1 MATALVATA
10 TSCLK
15 PANYWTEAKAPTRC
29 ASYGISLVD
38 SSGCSTPFSVKTES
52 SIAIARGRWRILST
66 LSRAALSGDKLAW
79 KKSLVPGSLRELPVV
94 SSSYKVWKFQIR
106 AKSGESKVATK
117 PSKINFDEYMVT
129 LEKPIGIRFAQT
141 LSGKVYVEALAK
153 NGNADK
159 SRIVMVGDVLK
170 KTSAVFGD
178 QLWDVN
184 DFGRTMM
191 AIKSRAGPVSLVL
204 ERAPPVCRSTFT
216 NSEAPFNVGRVAVT
230 TWNNSNLIEPYQ
242 PSVKPHG
249 GYVGFATFSS
259 RYVLPKELHRL
270 ARFKPEQENE
280 GSYTH
285 FGRMSRDSGYGDEE
299 TYEVIGSFSDED
311 MSDGE
316 IEWTHGS
323 YNEEEYLSALERS
336 EGDLIYNPARGI
348 KYTKITEQIIVG
360 SCIRTDEDRHL
371 LMDRA
376 RVTAV
381 LNLQRKS
388 EQANWGI
395 DGDAIERA
403 AKEDGIVIVNCPI
416 RDVDP
421 VDLRRK
427 LPYAVGVLYRLLRQ
441 GHRVYVTC
449 TTGFDRAPAC
459 IIAYLHWIQDVAL
472 QEAVAYIKRLHPCG
486 PDIPALVWATWDLI
500 AMVEQG
506 EHKGPPTHT
515 VQFIWYHGCR
525 EGEEVLLVGEFKGGW
540 NEPIKAVHASGP
552 KYTVN
557 LRLPQGKYN
566 YKFIVGGHWRH
577 SSNLPTEVDQW
588 GNINNVIKIG
598 DVASFDFD
606 TPQRSHIK
614 DLNTIQV
621 IERPLT
627 EDERFTLAFAARR
640 MAAGID
646 PFTFA
651 PKKRH

>member
-1 MATALVATA
+1 ME
-10 TSCLK
+10 TSSAFAGGRCRIFCSLK
-15 PANYWTEAKAPTRC
+15 NHWFNGEF
-29 ASYGISLVD
+29 GDHLM
-38 SSGCSTPFSVKTES
+38 
-52 SIAIARGRWRILST
+52 WR
-66 LSRAALSGDKLAW
+66 
-79 KKSLVPGSLRELPVV
+79 KSLIPGSLRAV
-94 SSSYKVWKFQIR
+94 SSTSRVFKFQIR
-106 AKSGESKVATK
+106 AKSGDSKVATK
-117 PSKINFDEYMVT
+117 PSKINLDEYMVT

-191 AIKSRAGPVSLVL
+191 AIKSRVGPVSLVL
-204 ERAPPVCRSTFT
+204 ERSPPVCRSTFT

-270 ARFKPEQENE
+270 ARFKPDETQWNQ

-285 FGRMSRDSGYGDEE
+285 FGRMSRESGYGDEE

-316 IEWTHGS
+316 TEWTHGS

-336 EGDLIYNPARGI
+336 EGDLIYNPSRGI

-360 SCIRTDEDRHL
+360 SCIHTDDDRRL
-371 LMDRA
+371 LMDR
-376 RVTAV
+376 VGITAV

-388 EQANWGI
+388 EQTNWGI
-395 DGDAIERA
+395 DGEAIDRA
-403 AKEDGIVIVNCPI
+403 AKEDGILVINCPI
-416 RDVDP
+416 RDVDS

-427 LPYAVGVLYRLLRQ
+427 LPYAVGILYRLLRQ

-449 TTGFDRAPAC
+449 TTGLDRAPAC

-486 PDIPALVWATWDLI
+486 PDMPALVWATWDLI

-506 EHKGPPTHT
+506 EHKGPPTHA
-515 VQFIWYHGCR
+515 VQFVWNHGCR

-598 DVASFDFD
+598 DVASYNFDV
-606 TPQRSHIK
+606 PQRNHLK
-614 DLNTIQV
+614 DFNTIEV

-651 PKKRH
+651 PKKKH